1 MNVTKKN
8 EEGFDNS
15 LPAIH
20 TRDWDDR
27 STAHLWVPLPP
38 LLSSHLTL
46 PQVDPTPATQL
57 LFYLWNIS
65 SFFFL

>member
-15 LPAIH
+15 LPAIR

-27 STAHLWVPLPP
+27 SPAHLWVPLPP

-46 PQVDPTPATQL
+46 P
-57 LFYLWNIS
+57 
-65 SFFFL
+65 